1 MPLTVS
7 GRAAPIGALVLGVSP
22 YRPLNEDYRAF
33 FKLIDRQLR
42 VALTDALA
50 YQNERQRVQLLTD
63 LDLAKMEFF
72 QNVSHELRTP
82 LTLLITPLQDL
93 LAAAPDRAAP
103 EQADLQAAIRAADR
117 LRTMVDALLDF
128 SGAQAGILA
137 PDRQPIDLAG
147 VTAEVASMFRSPA
160 EHAGLHFR
168 VHLPAEPVTALADRA
183 MWSTIVTNLLSNAV
197 KYTPHG
203 GIDIDLR
210 ADQATAV
217 LTVTDTGLGIAPE
230 EQTRVF
236 DRFHRAPQVTPGSG
250 AGIGLALVADLVRA
264 HQGTVDLTSAPERG
278 TTLTIS
284 IPRGL
289 DTPAA
294 TRHTPPAEPTA
305 ESTRPRLLL
314 VEDDADLRA
323 YLTRLLTDDGWL
335 VHPVPDAE
343 TALAAATDPAG
354 PSTDLVLTDLV
365 LPGHSGLHL
374 VTELRAA
381 RRTARLPI
389 VILTG
394 RGGAE
399 AAATGLAAGA
409 DDYITKPF
417 SSLELLAR
425 VRANHELHQQRET
438 AIGTA
443 EDRANQIRAG
453 LESNRVIGTAI
464 GVVMATYRLTAHQ
477 GFQLLVAASQH
488 TNNKLRDIAAD
499 VAATGTLALRPTLI
513 DELLIRVHPDH
524 NNDHDHTATR
534 TRPTAGAAADPT

>member
-1 MPLTVS
+1 
-7 GRAAPIGALVLGVSP
+7 
-22 YRPLNEDYRAF
+22 
-33 FKLIDRQLR
+33 
-42 VALTDALA
+42 
-50 YQNERQRVQLLTD
+50 
-63 LDLAKMEFF
+63 
-72 QNVSHELRTP
+72 
-82 LTLLITPLQDL
+82 
-93 LAAAPDRAAP
+93 
-103 EQADLQAAIRAADR
+103 
-117 LRTMVDALLDF
+117 
-128 SGAQAGILA
+128 
-137 PDRQPIDLAG
+137 
-147 VTAEVASMFRSPA
+147 
-160 EHAGLHFR
+160 
-168 VHLPAEPVTALADRA
+168 

-203 GIDIDLR
+203 GIDIDLH
-210 ADQATAV
+210 ADQNTAV
-217 LTVTDTGLGIAPE
+217 LTVTDTGLGITPD

-236 DRFHRAPQVTPGSG
+236 DRFHRAPQATTTTTAAAG

-264 HQGTVDLTSAPERG
+264 HHGTVEVTSAPDHG
-278 TTLTIS
+278 TTFTIS
-284 IPRGL
+284 IPRNQ

-294 TRHTPPAEPTA
+294 TGHQPEQPATA
-305 ESTRPRLLL
+305 STRPRLLL
-314 VEDDADLRA
+314 VEDDTDLRA
-323 YLTRLLTDDGWL
+323 YLTRLLTDDGWH

-381 RRTARLPI
+381 RRTTRLPI

-425 VRANHELHQQRET
+425 VRANHELHQHREA

-453 LESNRVIGTAI
+453 LESNRVIGTAV

-488 TNNKLRDIAAD
+488 TNSKLRDIAAD